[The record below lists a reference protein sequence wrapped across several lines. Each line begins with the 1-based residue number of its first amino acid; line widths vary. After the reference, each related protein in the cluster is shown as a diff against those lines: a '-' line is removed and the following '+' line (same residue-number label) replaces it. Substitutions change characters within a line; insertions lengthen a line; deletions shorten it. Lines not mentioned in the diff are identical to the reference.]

1 MLELRN
7 VETFYGNIM
16 ALKGISLSVSEGEI
30 ITLIGANGAGK
41 STTLMTICGLIPAR
55 RGDILFMGRSIRR
68 MEPHEIVALG
78 ISQVPEG
85 RRIFPLLTVT
95 ENLDMGAFLR
105 KDKADIAR
113 DMEYIFSLFP
123 ILKERRHQQGGTLSG
138 GEQQMLAISRALM
151 ARPRLLLLDEPS
163 LGLAPIIVQQIFQ
176 MIGKINEESRTTIL
190 LVEQNANM
198 ALKIAHRGY
207 VMENGRITLEGAAAN
222 LLDNEDVKRAISGCR
237 VRNALG
243 RQRLTDGFY
252 YVGLVFHFILRAND
266 AVSGRAT
273 ARPLHRLVG

>member
-41 STTLMTICGLIPAR
+41 STTLMTICGVVPAR
-55 RGDILFMGRSIRR
+55 RGEILFMGRSIRQ
-68 MEPHEIVALG
+68 MEPHEIVALR

-123 ILKERRHQQGGTLSG
+123 ILKERCHQQGGTLSG

-163 LGLAPIIVQQIFQ
+163 LGLAPLVVQLIFR
-176 MIGKINEESRTTIL
+176 MIEKINEENRTTIL

-207 VMENGRITLEGAAAN
+207 VMENGRITLEGVAAS
-222 LLDNEDVKRAISGCR
+222 LLDNEDVKRAY
-237 VRNALG
+237 LG
-243 RQRLTDGFY
+243 L
-252 YVGLVFHFILRAND
+252 
-266 AVSGRAT
+266 
-273 ARPLHRLVG
+273 